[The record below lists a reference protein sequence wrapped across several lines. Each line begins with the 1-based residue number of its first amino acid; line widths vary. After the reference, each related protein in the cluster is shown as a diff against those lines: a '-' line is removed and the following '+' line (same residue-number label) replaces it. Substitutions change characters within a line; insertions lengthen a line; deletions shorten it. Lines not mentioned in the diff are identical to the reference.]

1 MRKIAITLIILVLVG
16 TTLACSFTVNTDNVK
31 LTETKVLDI
40 NEPAPTDLAGARV
53 EIEMGAGKL
62 NIAGGAQGLVEGTI
76 TYNVFGWTPE
86 VIRSDGSVSIQQGR
100 LEDIKIPNKD
110 VVNDWDILLG
120 AFPTD
125 LEISAGAYEGLIDL
139 SGVSL
144 TNLKISDGA
153 SKATVEFNSLNPVV
167 MDSFSYKTGASQVKI
182 YGIGNAN
189 TSQFTFDGG
198 AGDYTLDFSGT
209 LKQNLAVDVTS
220 GVSKIKII
228 IPENVPARVT
238 ISGGLNNVSPS
249 GTWSITGSVYEKT
262 GTGPRMDITIDM
274 GVGSLD
280 LISQ

>member
-1 MRKIAITLIILVLVG
+1 MRKIAITLVILVLVG
-16 TTLACSFTVNTDNVK
+16 ATLACSFTIDTDNVK
-31 LTETKVLDI
+31 LSETQVLDI
-40 NEPAPTDLAGARV
+40 NEPVPTGLAGARV
-53 EIEMGAGKL
+53 KIDMGAGRL
-62 NIAGGAQGLVEGTI
+62 NIAGGARGLVEGAI

-86 VIRSDGSVSIQQGR
+86 VTRGDGGVRIQQGR

-110 VVNDWDILLG
+110 VVNDWDLLLG

-153 SKATVEFNSLNPVV
+153 SKATVEFNSLNPVT

-189 TSQFTFDGG
+189 ASQFTFDGG

-209 LKQNLAVDVTS
+209 LKQDLAVNVIS
-220 GVSKIKII
+220 GVSKIEII

-262 GTGPRMDITIDM
+262 GTGARIDITIDM
-274 GVGSLD
+274 GIGSLD

>member
-1 MRKIAITLIILVLVG
+1 
-16 TTLACSFTVNTDNVK
+16 
-31 LTETKVLDI
+31 LDI
-40 NEPAPTDLAGARV
+40 NEPVPTDLAGARV

-62 NIAGGAQGLVEGTI
+62 NVAGGARGLVEGTI

-86 VIRSDGSVSIQQGR
+86 VTRSDGSVGIQQGR

-110 VVNDWDILLG
+110 VVNDWGLLLG

-139 SGVSL
+139 SGVAL
-144 TNLKISDGA
+144 TNLKITDGA
-153 SKATVEFNSLNPVV
+153 SKATVEFNSLNPVT

-182 YGIGNAN
+182 YGLGNAN

-209 LKQNLAVDVTS
+209 LKQDLAVNVTS
-220 GVSKIKII
+220 GVSKIEII

-238 ISGGLNNVSPS
+238 VSGGLNNVSPS

-262 GTGPRMDITIDM
+262 GTGPRIDITIDM

>member
-1 MRKIAITLIILVLVG
+1 MRKIAITLVILVLVG
-16 TTLACSFTVNTDNVK
+16 ATLACSFTINTDKVK
-31 LTETKVLDI
+31 LSETQVLDI

-53 EIEMGAGKL
+53 EIDMGAGRL

-76 TYNVFGWTPE
+76 TYNVFGWAPKVT
-86 VIRSDGSVSIQQGR
+86 RDDGSVRIQQGR

-110 VVNDWDILLG
+110 VVNDWDLLLG

-139 SGVSL
+139 SGVAL
-144 TNLKISDGA
+144 TNLKITDGA
-153 SKATVEFNSLNPVV
+153 SKATVEFNSANPVV
-167 MDSFSYKTGASQVKI
+167 MDSFNYKTGASQVKI

-209 LKQNLAVDVTS
+209 LKQDLAVNVTS
-220 GVSKIKII
+220 GVSKIEII

-262 GTGPRMDITIDM
+262 GTGPRIDITIDM

>member
-1 MRKIAITLIILVLVG
+1 MRKIAITLVILVLIG
-16 TTLACSFTVNTDNVK
+16 TTLACSFTVNTNNVK

-125 LEISAGAYEGLIDL
+125 LEISAGAYEGLIDV

-153 SKATVEFNSLNPVV
+153 SKATVEFNSLNPAV

-209 LKQNLAVDVTS
+209 LKQDLAVNITS
-220 GVSKIKII
+220 GVSKIEII

-262 GTGPRMDITIDM
+262 GTGPRIDITIDM

>member
-1 MRKIAITLIILVLVG
+1 MRKIAITLVILVLVG
-16 TTLACSFTVNTDNVK
+16 ATLACSFTINTDKVK
-31 LTETKVLDI
+31 LSETQVLDI
-40 NEPAPTDLAGARV
+40 NEPVPADLAGARV
-53 EIEMGAGKL
+53 EIDMGAGRL
-62 NIAGGAQGLVEGTI
+62 NIAGGAQGLVEGAI

-86 VIRSDGSVSIQQGR
+86 VTRDDGSVRIQQGR
-100 LEDIKIPNKD
+100 LEDIKIPNTD
-110 VVNDWDILLG
+110 VVNDWDLLLG

-139 SGVSL
+139 SGVAL
-144 TNLKISDGA
+144 TNLKITDGA
-153 SKATVEFNSLNPVV
+153 SKATVEFNNLNPVV

-209 LKQNLAVDVTS
+209 LKQDLAVNVTS
-220 GVSKIKII
+220 GVSKIEII
-228 IPENVPARVT
+228 ISENVPARIT

-262 GTGPRMDITIDM
+262 GTGPRIDITIDM

>member
-1 MRKIAITLIILVLVG
+1 MRKIAITLVILVLVG
-16 TTLACSFTVNTDNVK
+16 ATLACSFTINTDNVK

-86 VIRSDGSVSIQQGR
+86 VTRSDGSVGIQQGR
-100 LEDIKIPNKD
+100 LEDIKIPNMD
-110 VVNDWDILLG
+110 VVHDWDLLLG

-139 SGVSL
+139 SGVAL
-144 TNLKISDGA
+144 TNLKITDGA

-209 LKQNLAVDVTS
+209 LKQDLAVNVTS
-220 GVSKIKII
+220 GVSKIEII

-238 ISGGLNNVSPS
+238 VSGGLNNVSPS

-262 GTGPRMDITIDM
+262 GTGPRIDITIDM